1 MSIGRRKA
9 TKRRTLV
16 GVTALVG
23 ALALTGLAGCTG
35 GTDGGDGERRTL
47 TVFAAASLQKTFEQ
61 IEARFEEDNPDID
74 VVFSF
79 DGSQNLVD
87 QLQAGAPADVLA
99 TADLRTMGRAEEAG
113 AVRAPQTFATNTL
126 TLIVPEGNPAGVTG
140 LDDSLDDATLV
151 ICAPEVPCGAAT
163 QTIVDAT
170 GAENSPVSE
179 ESKVSDVRGKVESGQ
194 ADAGIVY
201 RTDAAAATGVEAID
215 IDGAGE
221 SVNDYPIA
229 VTANAGEDGQR
240 FSDAETWIRAVL
252 SDWGRDILAD
262 DGFGPAPDSTTD
274 AAPDSAPDSATASAE
289 GPATR

>member
-1 MSIGRRKA
+1 MNMGRRKA
-9 TKRRTLV
+9 GGRGMLFRA
-16 GVTALVG
+16 TAVIG
-23 ALALTGLAGCTG
+23 AVGLAGLTACSG
-35 GTDGGDGERRTL
+35 GEDGGDGERRTL
-47 TVFAAASLQKTFEQ
+47 TVFAAASLQKTFGE
-61 IEARFEEDNPDID
+61 IEKRFEEDNPDID

-113 AVRAPQTFATNTL
+113 VVRAPQTFATNTL

-140 LDDSLDDATLV
+140 LDDSLDDAKLV

-163 QTIVDAT
+163 QKIVDAT
-170 GAENSPVSE
+170 GTEISPVSE

-215 IDGAGE
+215 VEGADQA
-221 SVNDYPIA
+221 VNEYPIA
-229 VTANAGEDGQR
+229 VTAEAGEDGQR

-262 DGFGPAPDSTTD
+262 AGFGAVTGAD
-274 AAPDSAPDSATASAE
+274 
-289 GPATR
+289 GPR